1 MKLTKTLALA
11 ALAATTLLGGS
22 LTLQAEDTNTVAPAP
37 PAARAH
43 RLTPDQI
50 VKELG
55 LSDDVAAK
63 FKTAWED
70 RTTQIR
76 ALRDDSSLSGEEK
89 RTKSKAIMEA
99 FQAKMKEILTPE
111 QQEKLKKLIPG
122 GPRRAPLAKPATA
135 PAANAS
141 PN

>member
-1 MKLTKTLALA
+1 MKLTTTLALA
-11 ALAATTLLGGS
+11 ALAAATLLGGS
-22 LTLQAEDTNTVAPAP
+22 LALQAEDTNTPAPAT

-43 RLTPDQI
+43 RLTPDKI

-55 LSDDVAAK
+55 LTDDVAAK

-89 RTKSKAIMEA
+89 RTKSKAIMDA
-99 FQAKMKEILTPE
+99 FQAKLKEILTPE
-111 QQEKLKKLIPG
+111 QQQQLKKLIPG
-122 GPRRAPLAKPATA
+122 GPRRAPLATPSTA
-135 PAANAS
+135 PAVSPS